1 MLVEYLKDRTVQ
13 YQYNGKTFKAKVTKG
28 CPQGSN
34 LGPLLW
40 IIIYNVVLKFMFRGC
55 RSIGFADDLLF
66 VFGAKNINTLEQ
78 NARTAITQLTIM
90 LSKLGLSLNAAKTQ
104 VMVCTR
110 KHHTEPIITVNGQ
123 LVTTSREIKYLGVII
138 DQKLTFI
145 PHFTN
150 IHKKSQLSLNIINRL
165 FGRTYGYGY
174 EARKIMAQGLI
185 NSLWYYGS
193 AITLPALKYTCV
205 LEKIRKTQRATNLKI
220 ISAYRTV
227 SDTAASVIAGML
239 PLDLAIAKMA
249 LRRAADIGYRTQ
261 APNLDTG
268 PITLLHKDSN
278 RTKNA
283 YIMQN
288 RSFSRRQLD
297 NELTSMAYQMWQ
309 SRWDLATTGRVT
321 YEWIPDIAER
331 MEGSCAHLKP
341 SFFLTQALTGHG
353 FFADYLKRFKI
364 IRSNLCVCGNLQ
376 SPQHLIT
383 ECTNT
388 QIAEIRERYPVEMLD
403 VTPTNL
409 QNLNQ
414 LIKELF
420 HIRDSIKV
428 IADKSTTDTEGTSD
442 VDDPS
447 PLTTLYSLQE
457 LPPTTSITSTPIPMH
472 LQSPSPVSILQTQLT
487 QVPETTNKNNGV
499 TSLPT
504 YSPSALKLVPR
515 TVLIASEL
523 LKRNQEVCS
532 SPVTQHS
539 TESCISSEASQGG
552 DQHHSPGFEN
562 EWLAARRNF
571 TAINLPKFSP
581 MVQPINPILQQTDHI
596 LGPLS
601 SPTSSPRKRIMVSN
615 SLFQHTTA
623 MPHPEHNVLYSPA
636 NTTTTTSTTTAQHGR
651 VIRNCKSPPA
661 HNISTT
667 LGTGRYNIP
676 VVHSSPV
683 EGHSTSIPVYNG
695 WNSPGFQPCNFSPL
709 TLTPTAHQHRMDYTS
724 SFEVQCSPNLIQV
737 PISKVYPPI
746 NLNKTS
752 LKAKQ
757 VADAFESHK
766 NRIQFMHG
774 GVTPGSVAEETPKQ
788 DHSTFS
794 IGGKLGIK
802 KPPSNYTP
810 MGPYVNRHILEDV
823 NRRIIFLRTTF
834 PPTPRKSSTELST
847 SVAYQHWEEASK
859 EAEPRRIISTA
870 QRQLLTQG
878 GLDHPYSLIFSD
890 HVYIPAMQY
899 LVLRGIQERFYA
911 PVSAASVGDL
921 LPYEQ
926 YLDMHEPTPRDVET
940 RLIASAAEAMRRRS
954 LGNMA
959 LTAVESNGLLTL
971 EEANEDIFLQGPSF
985 ALAHCVSQ
993 DLRMSAGIAR
1003 DFVRHFGGREMLLT
1017 QPHNVGEVATL
1028 KRKVEGTV
1036 SQGHYIIFCVVTK
1049 IHYYD
1054 KPTYKDFS
1062 LGIQNLAR
1070 ECTRRKIKKLAIPR
1084 IGCGLDQLDWGQV
1097 RPIIVREFR
1106 EIPINIKVCNWTS
1119 PNTRSK
1125 TN

>member
-1 MLVEYLKDRTVQ
+1 
-13 YQYNGKTFKAKVTKG
+13 
-28 CPQGSN
+28 
-34 LGPLLW
+34 
-40 IIIYNVVLKFMFRGC
+40 
-55 RSIGFADDLLF
+55 
-66 VFGAKNINTLEQ
+66 
-78 NARTAITQLTIM
+78 
-90 LSKLGLSLNAAKTQ
+90 
-104 VMVCTR
+104 
-110 KHHTEPIITVNGQ
+110 
-123 LVTTSREIKYLGVII
+123 
-138 DQKLTFI
+138 
-145 PHFTN
+145 
-150 IHKKSQLSLNIINRL
+150 
-165 FGRTYGYGY
+165 
-174 EARKIMAQGLI
+174 
-185 NSLWYYGS
+185 
-193 AITLPALKYTCV
+193 
-205 LEKIRKTQRATNLKI
+205 
-220 ISAYRTV
+220 
-227 SDTAASVIAGML
+227 
-239 PLDLAIAKMA
+239 
-249 LRRAADIGYRTQ
+249 
-261 APNLDTG
+261 
-268 PITLLHKDSN
+268 
-278 RTKNA
+278 
-283 YIMQN
+283 
-288 RSFSRRQLD
+288 
-297 NELTSMAYQMWQ
+297 MAYQMWQ

-487 QVPETTNKNNGV
+487 QVPETTNKNNVV

-695 WNSPGFQPCNFSPL
+695 WNSPGFQPCNFSPV
-709 TLTPTAHQHRMDYTS
+709 TLTPTAHQHRMDHTS

-737 PISKVYPPI
+737 PISKVHPPI

-926 YLDMHEPTPRDVET
+926 YLDMHEPTPRDVEI
-940 RLIASAAEAMRRRS
+940 RLIASAAEVMRRRS